1 MKFDDILKNGVTITS
16 SGTTGKPKEIFRTPE
31 NLKASIEVAIDAQKL
46 SSKSKVLTVTR
57 MTHAGGLLT
66 QSLPAHTLG
75 AELKIQKFNAYT
87 FLKDFKDYTH
97 TFLTP
102 AHMDALMKTKGWKDA
117 DLSGKVV
124 LGGSDPVS
132 WNMIYEFV
140 YHGALVIPNWGMSE
154 IGPITINT
162 AFYDLDQVLHYRYLL
177 DKGIILGD
185 RVYCDAKIVDG
196 ELHVK
201 GPTCYK
207 EDWLATGDMVEDIDG
222 IFSYK
227 GRKNLK

>member
-1 MKFDDILKNGVTITS
+1 MNFNDILQNGVTITS
-16 SGTTGKPKEIFRTPE
+16 SGTTGTPKEIFRTPE
-31 NLKASIEVAIDAQKL
+31 NLKASIEVAIDAQKIT
-46 SSKSKVLTVTR
+46 SKSKVLTVTR

-75 AELKIQKFNAYT
+75 AELKIQKFNPYT

-117 DLSGKVV
+117 NLSGKVV

-132 WNMIYEFV
+132 WKMIYEFV

-162 AFYDLDQVLHYRYLL
+162 AFYELDQVLHYRHLL
-177 DKGIILGD
+177 DKGTILGD
-185 RVYCDAKIVDG
+185 RVYCDTKIVDG
-196 ELHVK
+196 ELYVK
-201 GPTCYK
+201 GPTCFTD
-207 EDWLATGDMVEDIDG
+207 DWYPTGDLVEKKNE
-222 IFSYK
+222 IFSYT
-227 GRKNLK
+227 GRK